1 MTNEE
6 ILEEIYCVVR
16 QNNVLDSFS
25 DQVNRIMK
33 FGEKKTMYEIVNEV
47 YYKFIRE
54 GLIKE

>member
-6 ILEEIYCVVR
+6 ILEEIYVVVR

-25 DQVNRIMK
+25 DQVNQLLK
-33 FGEKKTMYEIVNEV
+33 FGEKKHLYDVVNEV
-47 YYKFIRE
+47 YYKFIKE

>member
-6 ILEEIYCVVR
+6 ILEEIYFVVR

-25 DQVNRIMK
+25 DQVNHLFK
-33 FGEKKTMYEIVNEV
+33 FGEKKNMYEIVNEV
-47 YYKFIRE
+47 YYKFITE

>member
-6 ILEEIYCVVR
+6 ILEEIYFVVR

-25 DQVNRIMK
+25 DQVNHLLK
-33 FGEKKTMYEIVNEV
+33 FGDKKPLYEIVNDV
-47 YYKFIRE
+47 YYKFIDE

>member
-6 ILEEIYCVVR
+6 ILEEIYFVVR

>member
-6 ILEEIYCVVR
+6 ILEEIYSVVR